1 MAFGPHL
8 RPRGRAGQTGLDACL
23 VNMSRLVPMPLL
35 VPMTLFG
42 AVVMMMR
49 MPRVMRQ
56 LPILAAVAGQGAD
69 PRPAIPHALI
79 DQIEDLRLEAEI
91 VGAGQAQVG
100 ILAAEVVHLTADA
113 LDQGAGEE
121 VVGQDDDL
129 GHAQSGLALD
139 DPLQAREGDASEGD
153 VH

>member
-23 VNMSRLVPMPLL
+23 VNMSRLVPMPVL

-56 LPILAAVAGQGAD
+56 FPILAAVAGHDTD
-69 PRPAIPHALI
+69 PRAAVSYPLL
-79 DQIEDLRLEAEI
+79 DQVEDLRLEAEI
-91 VGAGQAQVG
+91 VGADQAQVG
-100 ILAAEVVHLTADA
+100 ILAAEMVHLAPDA

-121 VVGQDDDL
+121 VVGQDHDL
-129 GHAQSGLALD
+129 GHA
-139 DPLQAREGDASEGD
+139 
-153 VH
+153 